1 MDPHAL
7 LTAGLLTVADDDKK
21 LHLLAGTAIALAA
34 RESDMTPLETCLLT
48 LGAGLAKEAWDAR
61 GHGDVDFGDAAAT
74 AFGCQI
80 TLRF

>member
-7 LTAGLLTVADDDKK
+7 LTAGLLTVADDDKS

-48 LGAGLAKEAWDAR
+48 LGAGLAKEAWDSS
-61 GHGDVDFGDAAAT
+61 GHGDVDLGDVAAT